1 MAELSSDI
9 AVTSPTGTLRVTQ
22 FAPTDGDGLGEA
34 DAVGLV
40 DGTTLTV
47 GVAAIVSVYATGA
60 VPGQFVPGA
69 EAAFL
74 TSAVFS
80 LAAFVVATTGL
91 RTRRTPAPATEELE
105 PELVEA
111 A

>member
-1 MAELSSDI
+1 VLGGVEPEHAGSASGLLQ
-9 AVTSPTGTLRVTQ
+9 TTQ
-22 FAPTDGDGLGEA
+22 QLGSA
-34 DAVGLV
+34 
-40 DGTTLTV
+40 V

-60 VPGQFVPGA
+60 VPGQFVPGV

-74 TSAVFS
+74 TSAAFS
-80 LAAFVVATTGL
+80 LAAFVVAATGL
-91 RTRRTPAPATEELE
+91 RTRRTPEPLLEELE